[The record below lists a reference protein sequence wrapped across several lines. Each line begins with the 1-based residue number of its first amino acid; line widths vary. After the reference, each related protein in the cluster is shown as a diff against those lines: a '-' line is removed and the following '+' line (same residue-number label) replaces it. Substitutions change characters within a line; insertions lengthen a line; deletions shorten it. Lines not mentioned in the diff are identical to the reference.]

1 MTEFTRDYFRINTE
15 MQVAWALITG
25 DCSGESPLGAID
37 TQLQSAIT
45 NLKMRDAEGARVLG
59 LLSQKID
66 AIYSEL
72 SGSGSGRH
80 QMKVNI
86 SGSGIAFD
94 IDQEVEE
101 GARVSLALEL
111 PDIQITVRLKAHV
124 VGCLRRSSGSGLWR
138 LRCRYESGQ
147 DMATEQIVAFVN
159 RLQLADLSQRGETIA
174 DL

>member
-15 MQVAWALITG
+15 LQLAWALVSG
-25 DCSGESPLGAID
+25 DCSGETALGSID
-37 TQLQSAIT
+37 TQLQAAIT
-45 NLKMRDAEGARVLG
+45 HLQMRDAEGAKVLA

-80 QMKVNI
+80 LTKVNI

-101 GARVSLALEL
+101 GALVSLALEI
-111 PDIQITVRLKAHV
+111 PDIHVTVRLKAHV
-124 VGCLRRSSGSGLWR
+124 VGCLRKSSGIGQWR
-138 LRCRYESGQ
+138 LRCRYDEGQ
-147 DMATEQIVAFVN
+147 DTATDQIVAYVN
-159 RLQLADLSQRGETIA
+159 RVQMADLSQRGESIS